1 MKTVIVIMAVL
12 TGLLMLSTLIC
23 GFWMRV
29 QETVDPSS
37 ISFHM
42 GIALLSVVLALATLV
57 VAIGQ
62 IPART
67 V

>member
-23 GFWMRV
+23 GFWMRA

>member
-23 GFWMRV
+23 GLWMRA